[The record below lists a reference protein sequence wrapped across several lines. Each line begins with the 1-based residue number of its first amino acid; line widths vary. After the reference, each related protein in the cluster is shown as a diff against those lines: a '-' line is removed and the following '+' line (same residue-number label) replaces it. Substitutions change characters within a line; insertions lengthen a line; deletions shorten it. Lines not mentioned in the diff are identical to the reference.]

1 MAVYT
6 LHVPTED
13 MRGDPATLGEAV
25 VLKDGFAWGAFI
37 FQVLW
42 CLYHRLWL
50 VALALAIVMVGVSA
64 GLQWFGLPSFAVTV
78 ISLLIAAFFA
88 LEANGFRRR
97 KLERRG
103 FKAAGVVVADS
114 YSDAEARAFSAWL
127 DVPQPRA
134 APSSPS
140 TPTSAYDLPAQRT
153 AAATAGTA
161 GTHPVLGLFP
171 DQEGPR

>member
-13 MRGDPATLGEAV
+13 MPGDPATLGEAV

-50 VALALAIVMVGVSA
+50 VALALAIITGGVSA

-88 LEANGFRRR
+88 LEANGLRRR
-97 KLERRG
+97 ALERRG

-127 DVPQPRA
+127 GARQMGAASPR
-134 APSSPS
+134 PS
-140 TPTSAYDLPAQRT
+140 TPTSAYDPPPQHA
-153 AAATAGTA
+153 AAATPGAQ
-161 GTHPVLGLFP
+161 PVLGLFP
-171 DQEGPR
+171 EQEGPR

>member
-6 LHVPTED
+6 LHVPAED
-13 MRGDPATLGEAV
+13 MPGDPAALGDAV
-25 VLKDGFAWGAFI
+25 LLKDGFAWGAFI
-37 FQVLW
+37 FQVFW

-50 VALALAIVMVGVSA
+50 VALALAVVTLGVSA

-88 LEANGFRRR
+88 LEANGLRRR
-97 KLERRG
+97 KLERHG
-103 FKAAGVVVADS
+103 FRPAGVVVADS

-127 DVPQPRA
+127 DTREPGIVPPGRT
-134 APSSPS
+134 
-140 TPTSAYDLPAQRT
+140 TPTSVYDQPRHKV
-153 AAATAGTA
+153 AAGAA